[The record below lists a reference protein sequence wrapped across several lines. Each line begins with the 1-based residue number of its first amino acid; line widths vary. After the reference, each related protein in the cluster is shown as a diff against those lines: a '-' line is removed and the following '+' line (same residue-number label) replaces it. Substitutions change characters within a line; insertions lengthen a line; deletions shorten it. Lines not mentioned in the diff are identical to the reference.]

1 MSARTAQAADVR
13 APKASEVYA
22 DATAASSQ
30 RFEVPSAWNGNY
42 VSFQAHG
49 EAIQVLFGDSTVSV
63 TLDAD
68 STVSSEELTVNAAT
82 GWEIPADT
90 SVDFR
95 VLDGDTHFA
104 VVAAGTSGRWVARLS
119 NNLAR

>member
-1 MSARTAQAADVR
+1 MAARVAQAADVR
-13 APKASEVYA
+13 APRASEVYG
-22 DATAASSQ
+22 DATAATPQ
-30 RFEVPSAWNGNY
+30 RFEIPSDWNGNY
-42 VSFQAHG
+42 VTFQAQG

-63 TLDAD
+63 TMDQD
-68 STVSSEELTVNAAT
+68 SSVSTETLTVNAAT

-90 SVDFR
+90 SADFR

-119 NNLAR
+119 NNRTR